1 MKINSIQNHLS
12 SINVIDRPQIMRL
25 FFVPL
30 VWGSFWHVQAI
41 FSLLWFVPCQ
51 KVLTCKFT
59 INQFLQGSASGIK
72 KRDSFFEWQDG
83 ASGITKQRK
92 VGTTIWSNL
101 LQSGTTFIPKWGK
114 KLLTVQ
120 IANERNRG
128 NRFWQ
133 PTPLF
138 TSNYLA
144 KDTGERG

>member
-1 MKINSIQNHLS
+1 MTRRGKWYYKTKKGGYDHLE
-12 SINVIDRPQIMRL
+12 
-25 FFVPL
+25 
-30 VWGSFWHVQAI
+30 
-41 FSLLWFVPCQ
+41 
-51 KVLTCKFT
+51 
-59 INQFLQGSASGIK
+59 QF
-72 KRDSFFEWQDG
+72 
-83 ASGITKQRK
+83 
-92 VGTTIWSNL
+92 L